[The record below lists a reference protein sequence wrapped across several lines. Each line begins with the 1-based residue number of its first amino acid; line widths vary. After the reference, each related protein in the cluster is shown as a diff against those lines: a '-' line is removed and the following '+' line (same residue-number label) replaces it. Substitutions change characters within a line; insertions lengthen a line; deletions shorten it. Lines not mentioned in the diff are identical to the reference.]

1 MRPALLLFASL
12 FALAGLAAD
21 EPKPAPAKKAP
32 KAGKGANLLPDSV
45 AGVPEEEY
53 AKVRRAILMSYGEEH
68 IAAARKRLLELKE
81 RTRFT
86 TGKQEAEDLRLDFEK
101 ARDEMVK
108 ATVDAVLKLDP
119 SISKDSVI
127 LTLNAVEEATKK
139 RSQEAMAKVRE
150 KEMTEAKARQKDA
163 PEAKPEAPAAK
174 PEEAKPMTPAQILA
188 DVEGVSADDMK
199 KFRAA
204 AAIAQ
209 KDPTV
214 RELKAKQA
222 EMRKQAE
229 FASVDEKKGMRG
241 EFEAI
246 MSDVHKATLAAVL
259 KAAPTLSKE
268 TAEQILQEVEARV
281 IAANK
286 KNAKKPATKTPL
298 KPFPFAEKK

>member
-1 MRPALLLFASL
+1 MRPALLIFASL
-12 FALAGLAAD
+12 LAIAGFAA
-21 EPKPAPAKKAP
+21 EETQPAPAKKAP
-32 KAGKGANLLPDSV
+32 KASKGLNLLPDSV
-45 AGVPEEEY
+45 AGVSEEEY
-53 AKVRRAILMSYGEEH
+53 AKIKRALMLSYGDEH
-68 IAAARKRLLELKE
+68 IAAARKRLAELKE

-86 TGKQEAEDLRLDFEK
+86 TGKQEAEDLRLDFDK

-119 SISKDSVI
+119 SIGKDSVI

-139 RSQEAMAKVRE
+139 RSQEAMQKVRE
-150 KEMTEAKARQKDA
+150 KEMAEAKARQKDA
-163 PEAKPEAPAAK
+163 PEAKPETPVANA
-174 PEEAKPMTPAQILA
+174 EEAKPMTPAQILA
-188 DVEGVSADDMK
+188 DVEGVSAEDMK

-204 AAIAQ
+204 ALVAQ

-222 EMRKQAE
+222 ELRKQAE

-246 MSDVHKATLAAVL
+246 MADVHKATLAAVL

-268 TAEQILQEVEARV
+268 TADKILQEVEARV

-286 KNAKKPATKTPL
+286 KNAKKAATKTPL